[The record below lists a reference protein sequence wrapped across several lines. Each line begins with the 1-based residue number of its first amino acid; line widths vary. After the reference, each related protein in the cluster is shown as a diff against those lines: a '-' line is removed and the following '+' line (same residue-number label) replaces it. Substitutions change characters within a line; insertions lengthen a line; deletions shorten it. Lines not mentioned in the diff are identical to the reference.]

1 MALSTALKKK
11 LLKNTGFFEGN
22 NGYSTIVGNFDGQG
36 ISFGII
42 QYNLGQETLQPLLNE
57 LIDNNYNTVV
67 KCFGKS
73 KAKTLKD
80 VIKTYSKKEQL
91 TWANNIS
98 TSKGNVKDAWKTC
111 FEALGK
117 EQCCIN
123 LQIKYAAS
131 YFNRALK
138 FASSL
143 GITSTQGLAYLF
155 DQAVQ
160 EWSFSKSI
168 STMQSSID
176 GYKQARGNAWNGDSD
191 ILLAIHTYIRTE
203 DGKTRREAIRNGGGI
218 VHGKTYHVSDFNLS
232 YNEYF

>member
-22 NGYSTIVGNFDGQG
+22 NGYSTVTGNFDGQG

-42 QYNLGQETLQPLLNE
+42 QYNLGQKTLQPILE
-57 LIDNNYNTVV
+57 DLIDDNYSTVV
-67 KCFGKS
+67 SCFGS
-73 KAKTLKD
+73 TKAKTLKS
-80 VIKTYSKKEQL
+80 VIKNYSLSEQID
-91 TWANNIS
+91 WGDSIS

-131 YFNRALK
+131 YFNRALS
-138 FASSL
+138 FASSF
-143 GITSTQGLAYLF
+143 GIKSTQGLAYLF

-160 EWSFSKSI
+160 EWSFSQSV

-176 GYKQARGNAWNGDSD
+176 GYKKARGSAWNGDSD
-191 ILLAIHTYIRTE
+191 ILVAIHTYVKSD

-218 VHGKTYHVSDFNLS
+218 VHGKTYNVSDFNLS